1 MNKVSIV
8 SNLSLRH
15 PNVLSVI
22 ELAEEIVAANKLLSL
37 ENLYYRARRKLKI
50 PQKGLKVIIQYLVN
64 KKVLVDQSHFT
75 KYSILE
81 HPLREAIYYFINDNI
96 GVHLSTIRDHFQS
109 ENIGTGQLL
118 WHIDMLLK
126 FNYVKSIK
134 LKKYL
139 LFLPIDIDDEV
150 GIIYF
155 VLRDELNFRIVKLLL
170 EKKELKRSNIYK
182 DLAESRELVY
192 YHLNNL
198 IDDKLIELKEDKIVS
213 INPRKVLLFE
223 SIINDL
229 EKRSKDKFITNKSK

>member
-1 MNKVSIV
+1 MNKVSIL

-22 ELAEEIVAANKLLSL
+22 ELAEEIVAADKLLSL
-37 ENLYYRARRKLKI
+37 ENLYYKAKRKLKI

-64 KKVLVDQSHFT
+64 KKVLVDQSRFT
-75 KYSILE
+75 RYSILE
-81 HPLREAIYYFINDNI
+81 HPLREAIYSYIKDNL
-96 GVHLSTIRDHFQS
+96 GVHLSTIRDHFQT
-109 ENIGTGQLL
+109 ENTGTGQLL
-118 WHIDMLLK
+118 WHLDMLLK
-126 FNYVKSIK
+126 FNYIKSIR

-139 LFLPIDIDDEV
+139 LFLPINIDDEV

-155 VLRDELNFRIVKLLL
+155 ILRDELNFRIVKLLL
-170 EKKELKRSNIYK
+170 EKKELKRSDIYK

-198 IDDKLIELKEDKIVS
+198 IEDKVIELKEDKLVS
-213 INPRKVLLFE
+213 ISPQKVLLIE

-229 EKRSKDKFITNKSK
+229 EKRSKDKFITYKSK